1 MAAAWIC
8 AAVLLVVHAQTV
20 NEYLTIAGQLG
31 LRGQPEATTPLTQ
44 SYPAFAADA
53 QTWVRH
59 ALALLEGTDIRLRH
73 TTIDNAPDGREVHWN
88 SAWAWFIAGAGWIDH
103 WLTGTPLTRS
113 VERMTIWLN
122 PATLW
127 VLTLVISAWAA
138 RRGGAL
144 VGVIVVLAM
153 VGHNRVFEGFFPSY
167 VDHHGLLTTAVFGM
181 VLGAVFMGAGWW
193 HPTGAKSGLLPTSV
207 EQARAGAIFSALSG
221 AFGLWVSAAS
231 VIPPIVI
238 VGLMGLLTV
247 LIQGRKSAA
256 EGATFAPQLWRLW
269 GRVGGAASL
278 AFYLL
283 EYFPNHLG
291 LRLEANHPLHALAW
305 FGGGELIALLA
316 AAWLAKPG
324 ERRPGVGSFVLPVVA
339 VSLAPLAILIGG
351 ARVFSVFDPFLAEL
365 HRTHIQEFLPLWRT
379 ISGTGWKTF
388 FNVIGLENVALV
400 AGIIVLCISR
410 RRAPVLLWFATLSA
424 LAFTTMAWSQSRWLL
439 NASGSQIA
447 LLIVLAGFFLAN
459 HRLAVRW
466 TAIMAVAGILFAVP
480 AISRITAGR
489 SDVQTRRV
497 APKDANA
504 ALFRDVAAVLRASQ
518 PQGDIVLLTS
528 PNSSTGVGYY
538 GRFKTL
544 GTLYWENAAGLKAAA
559 EILSAKT
566 PEEAAKLIRL
576 HQVTHIAMIS
586 EENFIGPYYQLL
598 HPGATGEDVKKSFGY
613 QLLIDR
619 VVPVWLQM
627 VPYKAPDDLAVL
639 NVSAL
644 LFKVAF
650 DQSPA
655 DALYHVA
662 LAKIT
667 LGLLPEA
674 ERDLD
679 QLTAQVPN
687 AMQPWLRKGELL
699 FARHDWPAAAT
710 AMLRAVATA
719 PLAQRPALYATLA
732 GNFYR
737 QQQPAQAV
745 RFYRAALADG
755 FEPVNAG
762 YLAWVLAT
770 SKNDSLRNG
779 VEAEALAKR
788 ALATDPKSLT
798 LMNALAAAWAEQ
810 GRFEE
815 AVALADRTLAQARQ
829 QKEAA
834 VERVTTER
842 LAVYKANQPWRE

>member
-1 MAAAWIC
+1 
-8 AAVLLVVHAQTV
+8 LLVVHAQTV
-20 NEYLTIAGQLG
+20 KEYLSIAGQLG
-31 LRGQPEATTPLTQ
+31 LRGQPEARTPLRQ
-44 SYPAFAADA
+44 AYPAFAADA

-59 ALALLEGTDIRLRH
+59 ALALLEGNDVRLRY
-73 TTIDNAPDGREVHWN
+73 TTIDNAPFGREVHWN
-88 SAWAWFIAGAGWIDH
+88 TAWAWTIAGAGFADH
-103 WLTGTPLTRS
+103 WLTGSPLGLS

-127 VLTLVISAWAA
+127 VLTILVSAWAA

-144 VGVIVVLAM
+144 VGMVIVMAM
-153 VGHNRVFEGFFPSY
+153 VGHNRVFEGFFPGY
-167 VDHHGLLTTAVFGM
+167 VDHHGLLTVSVFGM

-193 HPTGAKSGLLPTSV
+193 HPSGGKGHLLPTSI
-207 EQARAGAIFSALSG
+207 EQARTGAIFSALSG

-238 VGLMGLLTV
+238 VGVVGLLTV
-247 LIQGRKSAA
+247 LLQGRSGPQ
-256 EGATFAPQLWRLW
+256 EEATFAPQLWRLW
-269 GRVGGAASL
+269 GRVGASASL
-278 AFYLL
+278 FFYLL

-316 AAWLAKPG
+316 EAWLAKPD
-324 ERRPGVGSFVLPVVA
+324 ERRRSFRSFVLPLVA
-339 VSLAPLAILIGG
+339 VSLAPLAIMIGG

-365 HRTHIQEFLPLWRT
+365 HRTHIQEFLPLWKT

-388 FNVIGLENVALV
+388 LNVIGLENVALV

-410 RRAPVLLWFATLSA
+410 CRASVLLWFATLSA

-466 TAIMAVAGILFAVP
+466 TASLAVAGLLFLFPAV
-480 AISRITAGR
+480 SRTVAGR
-489 SDVQTRRV
+489 QDVQTRRV

-559 EILSAKT
+559 QILSAKT
-566 PEEAAKLIRL
+566 PEEAAQLIRL
-576 HQVTHIAMIS
+576 HKVTHIAMIA
-586 EENFIGPYYQLL
+586 EENFIAPYYQLL
-598 HPGATGEDVKKSFGY
+598 HPGATPAEITKSFGY
-613 QLLIDR
+613 QLLVDR
-619 VVPVWLQM
+619 VVPIWLQM
-627 VPYKAPDDLAVL
+627 VPYKAPEDLNAL

-662 LAKIT
+662 LAKIA
-667 LGLLPEA
+667 LGSLVEA

-679 QLTAQVPN
+679 RLTTEVPT
-687 AMQPWLRKGELL
+687 AFQPWLRKGELL
-699 FARHDWPAAAT
+699 FDRHDWTGAAD

-719 PLAQRPALYATLA
+719 PLAQRPALYSSLA
-732 GNFYR
+732 VNFYR
-737 QQQPAQAV
+737 QKQPAQAM
-745 RFYRAALADG
+745 RFYRAALSEG
-755 FEPVNAG
+755 FDPVNAG

-770 SKNDSLRNG
+770 NKDDALRNG
-779 VEAEALAKR
+779 TEAEQLVNR
-788 ALATDPKSLT
+788 AIAADPKSLT
-798 LMNALAAAWAEQ
+798 LMNALAAALAEQ
-810 GRFEE
+810 GRFRE
-815 AVALADRTLAQARQ
+815 AVVIADRALAQARQ
-829 QKEAA
+829 QKETA
-834 VERVTTER
+834 VERVTAER
-842 LAVYKANQPWRE
+842 LAAYQANRPWRE